1 MRIKKNGKVVNL
13 TESDLKRIVKRT
25 LNEQG
30 IGDGVEMPDEE
41 SGSGKGY
48 KDVVGAIR
56 HFHPELRS
64 MKPSVGQAIEHIFE
78 KDGKFSMKNMRDVC
92 KANPEFCKVAFTTPE
107 VMGELFKVV

>member
-1 MRIKKNGKVVNL
+1 MKIRKNGKVVNL

-30 IGDGVEMPDEE
+30 VIDELPDEE

-48 KDVVGAIR
+48 RDVVGAIR
-56 HFHPELRS
+56 HFHPELQS
-64 MKPSVGQAIEHIFE
+64 MNPSVGQAIEHIFE

-92 KANPEFCKVAFTTPE
+92 KGNPEFCKVAFTTPE
-107 VMGELFKVV
+107 VMDELFKVV